1 MDFPYTI
8 ENWVSLIHDGPV
20 QNISGSSSSG
30 GGNNVGPYDPHF
42 QWTTT
47 TPATDV
53 TTLHPPQISQMSQ
66 YHPKPSITWD
76 LDITPLT
83 PEKEVQVQCDEVVEL
98 MPPMEAAL
106 PHPMEENMDKN
117 GIDLSKTPP
126 QKLPPKRRKYTPK
139 VVRED
144 KRPRAQK
151 AKTETAPNAP
161 KRKYVHRVANF
172 TETQASPI
180 EQSNFDSCVPN
191 ISRSSVQFGGQG
203 MEVVLENSLREF
215 TFDLNNHLIRMIDDY
230 IWSPS
235 TNSSNV
241 PQADPRKQHN
251 REKPNDITRQ
261 KSTVLDNVNVVHKQ
275 QRVTL
280 AEADFPLLQA
290 YRAMGYS
297 NFQKR
302 RRTERIY
309 IDLTT
314 DTTSNCDSTIIN
326 DNMKCTPSTSYVEG
340 HNQEVWSGVD
350 TLMNLLPTQ
359 NQANCLNSSVAFTPP
374 HNPTS
379 LSFTPEYN
387 QTPTQ
392 PHGST
397 LTSLAFTPECNQAQI
412 IPYFPTTV
420 GFTPICNQAQIIP
433 YYPTT
438 VGFTPKWNTK
448 QKPQARVSLDSETI
462 RVHNHLMLTA
472 CGDGSETMDEE
483 KARWWEKEREVF
495 RTRTDAFIRR
505 MHEIQGDRTFSP
517 WKGSVVDS
525 VVGVFLTQNVSDHLS
540 SSAFMALAAKFPLPS
555 NNTNEA
561 STSAEPQEI
570 SIIEL
575 DDTGKWQDELCQGG
589 CSQESMVQHN
599 VELVGQGKIEKDS
612 DSDVCRRPAEKGFQ
626 LSPENGTDMRNVSS
640 LAEDENGRS
649 PEDGDLSQNSVSSS
663 QNSSEYPIVTVD
675 QMESSPESNHEAEE
689 LPTGYSGSKTT
700 TISVMDLLQ
709 MVENNEFEEIHANR
723 SRSNSEETFITACHQ
738 LNFPGDLQ
746 RRPSFD
752 LKSVSGTFQSE
763 CNLNLPLMRSSD
775 DPKGTIDV
783 PYTSNHLH
791 SGQQPG
797 NMDTEYRNLLEGL
810 TQKQGSVLEDHMS
823 TLRNNSEKNSEES
836 SKLIYSEWKG
846 SGAIPKETPKRNLK
860 GKKIESDTK
869 MSFDW
874 DSLRR
879 EACSKTVKRGR
890 SKSTRDSVDWEAVRN
905 APVQEISNAIRERGM
920 NNLLAGRIKD
930 FLNRVVRDHESI
942 DLEWL
947 RDAPP
952 DKVKEYLL
960 SIYGLGLKSVEC
972 VRLLTLHHHAFP
984 VDTNVGRI
992 CVRLGWVPLEP
1003 LPGSLELHLL
1013 EMYPILESIQKYL
1026 WPRLCTLDQRTLY
1039 ELHYQMITFG
1049 KVFCTKSKPNC
1060 NACPLKTECKHF
1072 ASAFTR
1078 AEFALPGLEEKSLVS
1093 STVPFA
1099 AGQNHRSVPNPVEVL
1114 QIEGNPL
1121 PQERFAARNCEPI
1134 IEEPTT
1140 PEPEPE
1146 CAEEISENDIE
1157 EAFWKEDQ
1165 DEIPPINQNYEALKQ
1180 NIQSIIESN
1189 NMDIENSGLSKAL
1202 VALNP
1207 VAASIPMPKLKN
1219 VNRLRTEHLVYELP
1233 DGHPLLKEM
1242 DRREPDDPCPYL
1254 LAIWTPGE
1262 TAQSFQPPETCC
1274 NLKDSDTLCH
1284 KETCFSCK
1292 SIQEA
1297 NSQTVRGTLLIPCRT
1312 AMRGS
1317 FPLNGTYFQVNEVF
1331 ADHESSQ
1338 KPIIVPRRLIWNLP
1352 RRTVYFGTST
1362 PSIFKGMTIKK
1373 RKKKIFQFQTYLHTA
1388 KVIS

>member
-1 MDFPYTI
+1 MSTPHLKTSALFRDKERIFPDMDTRCSTHARRGDPLNMDFPCTI
-8 ENWVSLIHDGPV
+8 ENWVSLTHYGPV
-20 QNISGSSSSG
+20 QNISGSSSG
-30 GGNNVGPYDPHF
+30 GGGGNVGPYDPHF
-42 QWTTT
+42 HRTTT
-47 TPATDV
+47 TPAANAAFPN
-53 TTLHPPQISQMSQ
+53 PPQISQMSQ

-76 LDITPLT
+76 LNITPLT
-83 PEKEVQVQCDEVVEL
+83 PEKEVQVQFDEVVDL
-98 MPPMEAAL
+98 MPTTEAAL
-106 PHPMEENMDKN
+106 PHPMELPMEENMDKN
-117 GIDLSKTPP
+117 GIDLSKTLP

-139 VVRED
+139 VVHED
-144 KRPRAQK
+144 KKPRAQK
-151 AKTETAPNAP
+151 VKTETAPNVP
-161 KRKYVHRVANF
+161 KRKYIHRVANF

-180 EQSNFDSCVPN
+180 KQSNYDSGVPN
-191 ISRSSVQFGGQG
+191 ISRSSVQSGGQG
-203 MEVVLENSLREF
+203 ME
-215 TFDLNNHLIRMIDDY
+215 
-230 IWSPS
+230 
-235 TNSSNV
+235 
-241 PQADPRKQHN
+241 ADPRKQHN
-251 REKPNDITRQ
+251 REKLNDIAGQ
-261 KSTVLDNVNVVHKQ
+261 KSTMLDNVNAIHKRQ
-275 QRVTL
+275 PVTL
-280 AEADFPLLQA
+280 AEADFQLLQA

-326 DNMKCTPSTSYVEG
+326 DNMECSPSSYVEG
-340 HNQEVWSGVD
+340 HNQEVWSGG
-350 TLMNLLPTQ
+350 
-359 NQANCLNSSVAFTPP
+359 A
-374 HNPTS
+374 
-379 LSFTPEYN
+379 
-387 QTPTQ
+387 
-392 PHGST
+392 
-397 LTSLAFTPECNQAQI
+397 
-412 IPYFPTTV
+412 
-420 GFTPICNQAQIIP
+420 
-433 YYPTT
+433 
-438 VGFTPKWNTK
+438 
-448 QKPQARVSLDSETI
+448 
-462 RVHNHLMLTA
+462 
-472 CGDGSETMDEE
+472 
-483 KARWWEKEREVF
+483 
-495 RTRTDAFIRR
+495 
-505 MHEIQGDRTFSP
+505 GDRTFSP

-540 SSAFMALAAKFPLPS
+540 SSAFMALAAKFPLRS
-555 NNTNEA
+555 NNANEA

-575 DDTGKWQDELCQGG
+575 DDTGKWQDKLCQGG

-599 VELVGQGKIEKDS
+599 VELVGQGEIEKDS
-612 DSDVCRRPAEKGFQ
+612 DSDVCRRLAEKGFQ
-626 LSPENGTDMRNVSS
+626 LSPENGTDMPNLSS

-675 QMESSPESNHEAEE
+675 QMESIPESNPEAEE
-689 LPTGYSGSKTT
+689 LPTGNSGSKTT
-700 TISVMDLLQ
+700 TTSFMNLLQ
-709 MVENNEFEEIHANR
+709 MVENNEFKEIHANG
-723 SRSNSEETFITACHQ
+723 SRSNWEETFITACHQ
-738 LNFPGDLQ
+738 LNFPGDPQ

-752 LKSVSGTFQSE
+752 LNNVSSTFQSE
-763 CNLNLPLMRSSD
+763 CNFNLPLMRSSD
-775 DPKGTIDV
+775 DPKCTIDV

-810 TQKQGSVLEDHMS
+810 TQKQGSVLKDRMS

-836 SKLIYSEWKG
+836 SKLIHSEWKG
-846 SGAIPKETPKRNLK
+846 SGSIPKETPKRNLK

-1013 EMYPILESIQKYL
+1013 EMYPILDSIQKYL
-1026 WPRLCTLDQRTLY
+1026 WPRLCILDQRTLY

-1093 STVPFA
+1093 SAVPFA

-1114 QIEGNPL
+1114 QIERNPL
-1121 PQERFAARNCEPI
+1121 SQERFAARNCEPI

-1146 CAEEISENDIE
+1146 PEC
-1157 EAFWKEDQ
+1157 
-1165 DEIPPINQNYEALKQ
+1165 NYEALKQ
-1180 NIQSIIESN
+1180 NIQKSN

-1207 VAASIPMPKLKN
+1207 IAASIPMPKLKN

-1254 LAIWTPGE
+1254 LAIWTPGKYMVCIQRIYN
-1262 TAQSFQPPETCC
+1262 TASGKGLFVYED
-1274 NLKDSDTLCH
+1274 LIKR
-1284 KETCFSCK
+1284 
-1292 SIQEA
+1292 QEHLA
-1297 NSQTVRGTLLIPCRT
+1297 L
-1312 AMRGS
+1312 
-1317 FPLNGTYFQVNEVF
+1317 
-1331 ADHESSQ
+1331 
-1338 KPIIVPRRLIWNLP
+1338 
-1352 RRTVYFGTST
+1352 
-1362 PSIFKGMTIKK
+1362 
-1373 RKKKIFQFQTYLHTA
+1373 
-1388 KVIS
+1388 